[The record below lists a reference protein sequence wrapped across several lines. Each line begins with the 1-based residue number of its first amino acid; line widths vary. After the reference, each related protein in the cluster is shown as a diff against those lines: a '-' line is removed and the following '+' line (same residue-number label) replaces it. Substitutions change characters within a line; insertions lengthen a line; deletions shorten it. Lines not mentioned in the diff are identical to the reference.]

1 MAAARRKQEADDM
14 AALIAEAARRA
25 VKEGGGDPRSAT
37 DILEAAV
44 RKDQRLRDA
53 IMAPLVRQACYSVVS
68 AEIRRERSTVW
79 NSTPK
84 ERVERIGRSQT
95 QRVIQLAAGT
105 LLMFPLPGGVKLG
118 EATRVQ
124 IAEAATFYGRQ
135 ASDMSDKARWLR
147 LVAERVP
154 EGKTA
159 GQVFTD
165 QALRDLQAE
174 ACAHV

>member
-1 MAAARRKQEADDM
+1 MAAARRKTDEDDM

-25 VKEGGGDPRSAT
+25 VQEGGGDPRSAT

-53 IMAPLVRQACYSVVS
+53 IMAPLVRQACYTVVG
-68 AEIRRERSTVW
+68 AEIRRTRSTVW

-84 ERVERIGRSQT
+84 ERVERLGQSQT

-124 IAEAATFYGRQ
+124 LTEAAAFYGRQ
-135 ASDMSDKARWLR
+135 ASDMSAKARWLR
-147 LVAERVP
+147 LVADRVP

-159 GQVFTD
+159 GQVLD
-165 QALRDLQAE
+165 DEQLRQLQAE
-174 ACAHV
+174 ACDHV